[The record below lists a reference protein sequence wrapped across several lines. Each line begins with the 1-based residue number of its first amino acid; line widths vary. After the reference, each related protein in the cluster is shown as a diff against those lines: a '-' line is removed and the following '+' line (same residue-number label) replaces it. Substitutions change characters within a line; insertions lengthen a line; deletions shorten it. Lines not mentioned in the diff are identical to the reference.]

1 MRLQQSGGI
10 PDHQQYEQNDRQ
22 ADAQGKSPD
31 GSFRGAL
38 VLDQV
43 IQSAK
48 QAANDENQEQ
58 DDDDLGVHGI
68 SNSLG

>member
-1 MRLQQSGGI
+1 MWLQQSGGI
-10 PDHQQYEQNDRQ
+10 SDHQQYEQYDRQ
-22 ADAQGKSPD
+22 ADAQGKGPD

-43 IQSAK
+43 KQSAK
-48 QAANDENQEQ
+48 QAANNENQEQ

-68 SNSLG
+68 SNAVG